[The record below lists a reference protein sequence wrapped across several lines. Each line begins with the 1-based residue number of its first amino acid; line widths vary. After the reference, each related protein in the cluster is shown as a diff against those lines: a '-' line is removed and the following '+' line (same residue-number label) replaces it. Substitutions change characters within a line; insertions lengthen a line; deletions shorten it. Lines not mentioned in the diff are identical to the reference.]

1 MNFFGTLERL
11 KGPLFELMD
20 VFVANSANRQAE
32 VIECVISFFAVAV
45 IVFVVFPLRE
55 VARGYVAKLIGD
67 DTGEREGRLTLNPF
81 SHIDPRGAFFLCI
94 TCIGWS
100 RTMPINYNR
109 CTKVKPRTAVIL
121 TSLAGPVAS
130 ILLSYITM
138 IISKLLFV
146 TADFNS
152 VSFEMMYYI
161 SMGLSQ
167 ITLINVSLAVLHL
180 LPIPPFD
187 GSKILCCFL
196 PPKGV
201 IFMERYGQIINLI
214 FFVALILGFLD
225 VPLAY
230 LDVGLI
236 MLLDAASF
244 FVG

>member
-20 VFVANSANRQAE
+20 VFAANPVYRQAE
-32 VIECVISFFAVAV
+32 VIECVISFFTVAI

-55 VARGYVAKLIGD
+55 CARGYVAKLIGD

-100 RTMPINYNR
+100 KTMPINYNR

-138 IISKLLFV
+138 IISKLLFM
-146 TADFNS
+146 AAIDS
-152 VSFEMMYYI
+152 ASFEMMYYI

-201 IFMERYGQIINLI
+201 IFMERYGQMINLI

-225 VPLAY
+225 IPLSL
-230 LDVGLI
+230 LDYGLI
-236 MLLDAASF
+236 WLLDAASF